1 MARFEIQPHWAKSFP
16 RNPLEDWWLPRTV
29 IDDDDETTIE
39 ELEQRVELI
48 EAVAA
53 CMTDAVL
60 DEVDQAVLETILVSQ
75 CSLRWAAE
83 MTGIPKTTVA
93 RRRDGLLERLREYL
107 ETDPTV
113 AHYLENNN

>member
-1 MARFEIQPHWAKSFP
+1 MPRSEIQPHWAKSFP
-16 RNPLEDWWLPRTV
+16 RNPLEDWWLPRTSGAG
-29 IDDDDETTIE
+29 DLDDEPTPE
-39 ELEQRVELI
+39 EREALI

-53 CMTDAVL
+53 CMNDAVI
-60 DEVDQAVLETILVSQ
+60 DELDQAVLETILVAQ

-93 RRRDGLLERLREYL
+93 RRRDGLLERLKECL

-113 AHYLENNN
+113 AEYLENHN